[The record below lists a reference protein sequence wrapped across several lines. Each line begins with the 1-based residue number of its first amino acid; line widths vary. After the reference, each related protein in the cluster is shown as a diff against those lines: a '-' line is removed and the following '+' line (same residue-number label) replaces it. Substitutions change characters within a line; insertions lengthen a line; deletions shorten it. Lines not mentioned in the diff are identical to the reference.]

1 MADADDKK
9 QGGKHTLTDHLLGRD
24 FVHEHDDDADHD
36 HDHFDF
42 DPNERLEDNPIWIQD
57 HVTLVS
63 VGIDIG
69 SAGTQVIFSRINLR
83 RYGEDLTSR
92 YYVVSRETLY
102 QSPVALTPYQSDERI
117 DDGALAGIIDEAYAS
132 AGIKAQDIDTGVVIL
147 TGEALRREN
156 AEAIAGLLAEQRGD
170 FVTATAGH
178 HMESMLAAYGSG
190 AARVSHDEDKRI
202 LNIDIGG
209 GTTKLALLEKGEVV
223 ATAAVHIGGRLQVV
237 DEIGRIVRLDPAG
250 RYHARQAGFF
260 WSRGDVLSPPQLDQ
274 VAEAMADAL
283 VATLTVRPLPHA
295 IEHLYLTD
303 PIADLGRIDG
313 VMFSGGVGE
322 YVYGRE
328 ERDFGDMGRRLGQAI
343 RRRLDSGALPW
354 PLLPAG
360 ECIRATAL
368 GASEY
373 SVQLSGNTS
382 TITKPAELL
391 PRRNLQVLQPSYE
404 CGDVIDAGKFAQS
417 IRAHFIAFDL
427 VEGEKDV
434 ALALRWQGAPSY
446 ERISAFAEGIRHGLA
461 TTIERKKPV
470 YLMLDGDIAQTLGA
484 ILREELLV
492 ESEILAID
500 GVVLRDFDYI
510 DLGKIRMPSY
520 TVPVTIKSLVFSEDP
535 RSGRPA
541 QRIHHHEHGHH
552 HHDHDHSHDHHHHDH
567 DHSHDH
573 AHDHGHSHAH
583 PHDHHHP
590 HPHDRGHRHDHD

>member
-1 MADADDKK
+1 M
-9 QGGKHTLTDHLLGRD
+9 
-24 FVHEHDDDADHD
+24 HEHDDDADHD

-42 DPNERLEDNPIWIQD
+42 EHDDGPLEDNPIWLQD
-57 HVTLVS
+57 HVTLMS

-69 SAGTQVIFSRINLR
+69 SSGTQVIFSRINLR

-92 YYVVSRETLY
+92 YYVVSRETLF

-117 DDGALAGIIDEAYAS
+117 DDAALGAIIDDAYDGRRPAS
-132 AGIKAQDIDTGVVIL
+132 RQHRH
-147 TGEALRREN
+147 RRRDPHRRGAAARERRRRSPSM
-156 AEAIAGLLAEQRGD
+156 LAEQGGD
-170 FVTATAGH
+170 FVCATAGH

-209 GTTKLALLEKGEVV
+209 GTTKLALVEKGKVI

-250 RYHARQAGFF
+250 QL
-260 WSRGDVLSPPQLDQ
+260 SRPRRPASPGTAATR
-274 VAEAMADAL
+274 VALADIDKVADGMADAL
-283 VATLTVRPLPHA
+283 VAALTARPMPHA

-303 PIADLGRIDG
+303 PIADLGHIDG

-328 ERDFGDMGRRLGQAI
+328 ARDFGDMGRGSGSAI
-343 RRRLDSGALPW
+343 RERLDSGALPW

-382 TITKPAELL
+382 YISQARRAAAAPQSAGAAAVLRVRRGRSTPASS
-391 PRRNLQVLQPSYE
+391 RRRSARTSPPS
-404 CGDVIDAGKFAQS
+404 IWS
-417 IRAHFIAFDL
+417 RARR
-427 VEGEKDV
+427 EV
-434 ALALRWQGAPSY
+434 ALALRWLGAPSY
-446 ERISAFAEGIRHGLA
+446 ERIAAFAEGIRHGLA
-461 TTIERKKPV
+461 TTIARKKP
-470 YLMLDGDIAQTLGA
+470 LFIMLDGDIAQTLGA

-510 DLGKIRMPSY
+510 DLGRIRMPSY

-535 RSGRPA
+535 RGGRGRASASIITSMITIMTMRTVIARPSSPP
-541 QRIHHHEHGHH
+541 R
-552 HHDHDHSHDHHHHDH
+552 S
-567 DHSHDH
+567 
-573 AHDHGHSHAH
+573 
-583 PHDHHHP
+583 
-590 HPHDRGHRHDHD
+590 